1 LSHDEGR
8 IAAMEDSQR
17 PEINLKDP
25 LLAAFLAWL
34 LPGLGH
40 AYQGRYAKAILFFVF
55 IVGTFIFGVYLG
67 SSGEVGVG
75 RVVYASW
82 REEDRRFSY
91 LAQVCVGLPALPA
104 LVQANRVHN
113 GKEPLWHGFMA
124 PPQLD
129 PDQNAQNPPGLANE
143 PTLSALHKNL
153 NRFFE
158 LGTLYTVVAGLLNV
172 LAIYDAWE
180 GPAFPEPQQN
190 EEEDEEKENPGGEG
204 SA

>member
-1 LSHDEGR
+1 
-8 IAAMEDSQR
+8 MEDQR
-17 PEINLKDP
+17 PVINLKDP

-55 IVGTFIFGVYLG
+55 IVGTFAFGVYLG
-67 SSGEVGVG
+67 SSSEVGWG

-82 REEDRRFSY
+82 RDEDRRFSY
-91 LAQVCVGLPALPA
+91 LGQICVGLPALPA

-113 GKEPLWHGFMA
+113 DREPLLHGFMA

-129 PDQNAQNPPGLANE
+129 PEQNNRNPPALANQ

-180 GPAFPEPQQN
+180 GPALPEPQAKK
-190 EEEDEEKENPGGEG
+190 EDDEESGEEQAHDEPAAGKQKKE
-204 SA
+204 